1 MKFILAVIASITIL
15 CFAAGIKTIK
25 DHQDFDR
32 AIEGMSRG
40 VAKGMGITASATD
53 EAVNSIVRA
62 TNIDIDD
69 ARAKTFAFVQ
79 TGNVTQNQLAKLGIS
94 TFGLA
99 QQTGKSVTDTGKEVA
114 AAHKYHH

>member
-15 CFAAGIKTIK
+15 CFAAGVKTIK

-53 EAVNSIVRA
+53 EAVNSIV
-62 TNIDIDD
+62 
-69 ARAKTFAFVQ
+69 
-79 TGNVTQNQLAKLGIS
+79 
-94 TFGLA
+94 GLA
-99 QQTGKSVTDTGKEVA
+99 QQTGKSVTDAGKEIA
-114 AAHKYHH
+114 AALKFRH